1 MSRRRVEK
9 IDFSD
14 DPNAPDSGIEM
25 IAAVDFDAPPDEMPL
40 WYAQMKQLSA
50 SKRAEL
56 TQRVLARIKKSKPE
70 AYQFLKS
77 MRCPLVGFMPSVQ
90 YTLATPDARGTD
102 LQVDWIHALG
112 STTLLFWCKQGGFG
126 FFINENL
133 NYDDT
138 VLNKTRGNPKQVLRG
153 FTG

>member
-1 MSRRRVEK
+1 MSRRKVEK
-9 IDFSD
+9 IDFCDDSD
-14 DPNAPDSGIEM
+14 APDSGVEM
-25 IAAVDFDAPPDEMPL
+25 ITAVDFDAPPEQLPL
-40 WYAQMKQLSA
+40 WYAQMKELSA

-56 TQRVLARIKKSKPE
+56 TQRVLARIKKAKPE
-70 AYQFLKS
+70 AYAFIKS

-90 YTLATPDARGTD
+90 YTLAAPDARGAD
-102 LQVDWIHALG
+102 LEVDWIHALG

-133 NYDDT
+133 DYDDT
-138 VLNKTRGNPKQVLRG
+138 VLNKTRGNSKQRLRG